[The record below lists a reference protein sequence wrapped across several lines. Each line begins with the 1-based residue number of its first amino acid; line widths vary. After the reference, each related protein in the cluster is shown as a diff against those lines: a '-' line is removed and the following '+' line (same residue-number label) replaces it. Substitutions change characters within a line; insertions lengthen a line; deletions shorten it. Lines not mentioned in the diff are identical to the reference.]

1 MTTGWIP
8 FPAFTDEFSGGP
20 DIDRS
25 KWEVYDKCHGMSP
38 AAYFKDSRDNVW
50 ISNDQLHLKAKQDD
64 HLTCTADSITYE
76 MDYSSGFVR
85 SKYQI
90 QYGYLEFSCSFPSE
104 MKLNPSI
111 WIEGSRWENGVFV
124 EKDEIDVME
133 YLRNIPV
140 NNEFTQNFGHNMYLA
155 DQKGQN
161 KNIVF
166 DQPIVNHDLV
176 FGVEWLPNEI
186 HFYINGRISESVR
199 YTTNLDWVD
208 KKIPSASNFTCI
220 DLLYALPQRILL
232 SLSLMKANADLSGDF
247 KINYVRS
254 YKLQEG
260 EPGVYWPKSFSLTNP
275 DMFKVH
281 QSIKL
286 GGDQMHSAII
296 APGNDITLWASD
308 CIIMDKGFTVLP
320 GGQFVART
328 ILTDAQLY
336 NITTPLP

>member
-20 DIDRS
+20 DVDRS
-25 KWEVYDKCHGMSP
+25 KWDVSNECHGMSP

-64 HLTCTADSITYE
+64 HLTCTVDTIKYE
-76 MDYSSGFVR
+76 MDYSSGFVK

-111 WIEGSRWENGVFV
+111 WVEGSRWENGGFV

-133 YLRNIPV
+133 YLRQDPV
-140 NNEFTQNFGHNMYLA
+140 NNEFTQNFGHNMTLA
-155 DQKGQN
+155 DEKGQN

-166 DQPIVNHDLV
+166 DQPFVNHDLV

-208 KKIPSASNFTCI
+208 KKIP
-220 DLLYALPQRILL
+220 LRVILL
-232 SLSLMKANADLSGDF
+232 ALIYFMPFLKES
-247 KINYVRS
+247 
-254 YKLQEG
+254 
-260 EPGVYWPKSFSLTNP
+260 
-275 DMFKVH
+275 
-281 QSIKL
+281 
-286 GGDQMHSAII
+286 
-296 APGNDITLWASD
+296 
-308 CIIMDKGFTVLP
+308 C
-320 GGQFVART
+320 
-328 ILTDAQLY
+328 
-336 NITTPLP
+336 